1 MIIAER
7 NKFYK
12 LQLIWSRIRH
22 RLVFLSFRNL
32 ISRVG
37 IDIEPYYWVK
47 EGSIEFIPPIIK
59 GNQLEFSLKKLN
71 LAETK
76 EALLNSSGMSSH
88 IEKLKDNF
96 ENGQS
101 CIALVHEDKIAAYM
115 FIETNNFVYKHKNII
130 LKEDEAYLLNMYT
143 FESYRGKN
151 LAPYIRYKS
160 YEILN
165 KQGINNI
172 YSITQYFNKSSKKFK
187 DKLNARNL
195 NLFLSIELFNIWHK
209 HFLIKSYK

>member
-1 MIIAER
+1 MIITEK

-12 LQLIWSRIRH
+12 LQLIWSRIRYG
-22 RLVFLSFRNL
+22 LVFLSFRNL

-47 EGSIEFIPPIIK
+47 EGSLEFIPPIIK

-96 ENGQS
+96 ENGQY
-101 CIALVHEDKIAAYM
+101 CIALVHEDKIATYM
-115 FIETNNFVYKHKNII
+115 FIESNDFVFRHKKFI
-130 LKEDEAYLLNMYT
+130 LKDNEVYLLNMYT

-151 LAPYIRYKS
+151 LAPYLRYKC
-160 YEILN
+160 YEMLK
-165 KQGINNI
+165 KQDISNI
-172 YSITQYFNKSSKKFK
+172 YSITSYFNKSSKKFK
-187 DKLNARNL
+187 NKLNARNL
-195 NLFLSIELFNIWHK
+195 NLFLCVELFNVLHK
-209 HFLIKSYK
+209 HILIKSYN